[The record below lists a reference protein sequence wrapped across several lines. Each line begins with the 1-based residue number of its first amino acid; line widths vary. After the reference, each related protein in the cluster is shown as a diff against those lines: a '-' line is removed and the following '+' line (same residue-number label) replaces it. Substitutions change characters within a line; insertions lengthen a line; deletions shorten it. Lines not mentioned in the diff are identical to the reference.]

1 MIKHFR
7 IKNNF
12 LLSGL
17 FFLVTLFSVGSSL
30 VSCSDSEKI
39 VTQTEEKIV
48 YVDGN
53 WMVVASKE
61 VTVMTGESV
70 TLNVS
75 VGGEEELKPE
85 YTCTSKDA
93 NIATVAVSE
102 DNNSIIITGVADG
115 STAISIEC
123 PTNTKPL
130 VATIPVTVKQN
141 AIRILA
147 IGNSFSQDAVEQ
159 YLHEL
164 AEAEGISTIIGN
176 MFIGGCSLER
186 HVKNAREN
194 APAYAY
200 RKIGTDGKKR
210 EKGKMSLEMVLADED
225 WDYVSLQQAST
236 FSGMYETYEASL
248 PELIEYVKARLPKKT
263 KLMLHQTWAYASTS
277 NHGGF
282 KNYNRDQLTMYH
294 AIVDAVK
301 KAGKAYK
308 IKMIIPTG
316 TAIQNA
322 RTSFI
327 GDHMN
332 RDGHH
337 LDVKVGRYTAACTW
351 FERIFKRNVI
361 GNPYAPESLDE
372 ARKAV
377 AQKAAHAAVKH
388 PYKVTDLS
396 ERR

>member
-1 MIKHFR
+1 MKQY
-7 IKNNF
+7 
-12 LLSGL
+12 
-17 FFLVTLFSVGSSL
+17 
-30 VSCSDSEKI
+30 KI
-39 VTQTEEKIV
+39 VVICMCILLLLAGGV
-48 YVDGN
+48 Y
-53 WMVVASKE
+53 AQQK
-61 VTVMTGESV
+61 TV
-70 TLNVS
+70 
-75 VGGEEELKPE
+75 
-85 YTCTSKDA
+85 
-93 NIATVAVSE
+93 
-102 DNNSIIITGVADG
+102 
-115 STAISIEC
+115 
-123 PTNTKPL
+123 
-130 VATIPVTVKQN
+130 
-141 AIRILA
+141 RILA

-186 HVKNAREN
+186 HVKNARDN

-210 EKGKMSLEMVLADED
+210 EKGKMSLEAVLADED
-225 WDYVSLQQAST
+225 WDYVSLQQASP

-277 NHGGF
+277 RHSGF
-282 KNYNRDQLTMYH
+282 KNYNCNQLTMYQ
-294 AIVDAVK
+294 AIADAVK
-301 KAGKAYK
+301 KAAKANK
-308 IKMIIPTG
+308 IKIVIPSG

-327 GDHMN
+327 GDHLN
-332 RDGHH
+332 RDGYH
-337 LDVKVGRYTAACTW
+337 LDVKIGRYTAACTW
-351 FERIFKRNVI
+351 FERIFKHNVV
-361 GNPYAPESLDE
+361 GNPYTPEGLDE

-396 ERR
+396 ITN

>member
-1 MIKHFR
+1 MKQY
-7 IKNNF
+7 
-12 LLSGL
+12 
-17 FFLVTLFSVGSSL
+17 
-30 VSCSDSEKI
+30 KI
-39 VTQTEEKIV
+39 VVICMCILLLLAGGV
-48 YVDGN
+48 Y
-53 WMVVASKE
+53 AQQK
-61 VTVMTGESV
+61 TV
-70 TLNVS
+70 
-75 VGGEEELKPE
+75 
-85 YTCTSKDA
+85 
-93 NIATVAVSE
+93 
-102 DNNSIIITGVADG
+102 
-115 STAISIEC
+115 
-123 PTNTKPL
+123 
-130 VATIPVTVKQN
+130 
-141 AIRILA
+141 RILA

-186 HVKNAREN
+186 HVKNARDN

-210 EKGKMSLEMVLADED
+210 EKGEMSLETVLADED
-225 WDYVSLQQAST
+225 WDYVSLQQASP

-277 NHGGF
+277 RHSGF
-282 KNYNRDQLTMYH
+282 KNYNCNQLTMYQ
-294 AIVDAVK
+294 AIADAVK
-301 KAGKAYK
+301 KAAKANK
-308 IKMIIPTG
+308 IKIVIPSG

-327 GDHMN
+327 GDHLN
-332 RDGHH
+332 RDGYH
-337 LDVKVGRYTAACTW
+337 LDVKIGRYTAACTW
-351 FERIFKRNVI
+351 FERIFKHNVV
-361 GNPYAPESLDE
+361 GNPYTPEGLDE

-396 ERR
+396 ITN

>member
-1 MIKHFR
+1 MKQY
-7 IKNNF
+7 
-12 LLSGL
+12 
-17 FFLVTLFSVGSSL
+17 
-30 VSCSDSEKI
+30 KI
-39 VTQTEEKIV
+39 VVICMCILLLLAGGV
-48 YVDGN
+48 Y
-53 WMVVASKE
+53 AQQK
-61 VTVMTGESV
+61 TV
-70 TLNVS
+70 
-75 VGGEEELKPE
+75 
-85 YTCTSKDA
+85 
-93 NIATVAVSE
+93 
-102 DNNSIIITGVADG
+102 
-115 STAISIEC
+115 
-123 PTNTKPL
+123 
-130 VATIPVTVKQN
+130 
-141 AIRILA
+141 RILA

-186 HVKNAREN
+186 HVKNARDN

-210 EKGKMSLEMVLADED
+210 EKGKMSLEAVLADED
-225 WDYVSLQQAST
+225 WDYVSLQQASP

-277 NHGGF
+277 KHSGF
-282 KNYNRDQLTMYH
+282 KNYNCNQLTMYQ
-294 AIVDAVK
+294 AIADAVK
-301 KAGKAYK
+301 KAAKANK
-308 IKMIIPTG
+308 IKIVIPSG

-327 GDHMN
+327 GDHLN
-332 RDGHH
+332 RDGYH

-351 FERIFKRNVI
+351 FERIFKHNVV
-361 GNPYAPESLDE
+361 GNPYAPEGLDE

-388 PYKVTDLS
+388 PYKVTELS
-396 ERR
+396 ITN

>member
-1 MIKHFR
+1 MKQY
-7 IKNNF
+7 
-12 LLSGL
+12 
-17 FFLVTLFSVGSSL
+17 
-30 VSCSDSEKI
+30 KI
-39 VTQTEEKIV
+39 VVICMCILLLLAGGV
-48 YVDGN
+48 Y
-53 WMVVASKE
+53 AQQK
-61 VTVMTGESV
+61 TV
-70 TLNVS
+70 
-75 VGGEEELKPE
+75 
-85 YTCTSKDA
+85 
-93 NIATVAVSE
+93 
-102 DNNSIIITGVADG
+102 
-115 STAISIEC
+115 
-123 PTNTKPL
+123 
-130 VATIPVTVKQN
+130 
-141 AIRILA
+141 RILA

-186 HVKNAREN
+186 HVKNARDN

-210 EKGKMSLEMVLADED
+210 EKGKMSLETVLADED
-225 WDYVSLQQAST
+225 WDYVSLQQASP

-277 NHGGF
+277 RHSGF
-282 KNYNRDQLTMYH
+282 KNYNCNQLTMYQ
-294 AIVDAVK
+294 AIADAVK
-301 KAGKAYK
+301 KAAKANK
-308 IKMIIPTG
+308 IKIVIPSG

-327 GDHMN
+327 GDHLN
-332 RDGHH
+332 RDGYH
-337 LDVKVGRYTAACTW
+337 LDVKIGRYTAACTW
-351 FERIFKRNVI
+351 FERIFKHNVV
-361 GNPYAPESLDE
+361 GNPYTPEGLDG

-396 ERR
+396 ITN

>member
-1 MIKHFR
+1 MCI
-7 IKNNF
+7 
-12 LLSGL
+12 LLLLAG
-17 FFLVTLFSVGSSL
+17 GAYAQQ
-30 VSCSDSEKI
+30 K
-39 VTQTEEKIV
+39 
-48 YVDGN
+48 
-53 WMVVASKE
+53 
-61 VTVMTGESV
+61 TV
-70 TLNVS
+70 
-75 VGGEEELKPE
+75 
-85 YTCTSKDA
+85 
-93 NIATVAVSE
+93 
-102 DNNSIIITGVADG
+102 
-115 STAISIEC
+115 
-123 PTNTKPL
+123 
-130 VATIPVTVKQN
+130 
-141 AIRILA
+141 RILA

-164 AEAEGISTIIGN
+164 ADAEGISTIIGN

-200 RKIGTDGKKR
+200 RKIGTDGKKQ

-277 NHGGF
+277 KHGGF
-282 KNYNRDQLTMYH
+282 KNYNYDQLTMYQ
-294 AIVDAVK
+294 AIVDAAK
-301 KAGKAYK
+301 KAAKVNK
-308 IKMIIPTG
+308 IKIIIPSG

-322 RTSFI
+322 RTSFV
-327 GDHMN
+327 GDHLN

-337 LDVKVGRYTAACTW
+337 LDVKIGRYTAACTW
-351 FERIFKRNVI
+351 FERIFKRNVV
-361 GNPYAPESLDE
+361 GNPYGPAGLDE

-396 ERR
+396 EK

>member
-1 MIKHFR
+1 MKRYR
-7 IKNNF
+7 I
-12 LLSGL
+12 
-17 FFLVTLFSVGSSL
+17 
-30 VSCSDSEKI
+30 
-39 VTQTEEKIV
+39 
-48 YVDGN
+48 
-53 WMVVASKE
+53 
-61 VTVMTGESV
+61 
-70 TLNVS
+70 
-75 VGGEEELKPE
+75 
-85 YTCTSKDA
+85 
-93 NIATVAVSE
+93 VAVCMFMLLFLA
-102 DNNSIIITGVADG
+102 GGAYGQQKV
-115 STAISIEC
+115 
-123 PTNTKPL
+123 
-130 VATIPVTVKQN
+130 VK
-141 AIRILA
+141 ILA
-147 IGNSFSQDAVEQ
+147 VGNSFSQDAVEQ

-164 AEAEGISTIIGN
+164 ADAEGISTIIGN

-200 RKIGTDGKKR
+200 RKIGTDGKKQ

-277 NHGGF
+277 KHGGF
-282 KNYNRDQLTMYH
+282 KNYNHDQLTMYQ

-301 KAGKAYK
+301 KAGKVNNIK
-308 IKMIIPTG
+308 IIIPSG

-322 RTSFI
+322 RTSFV
-327 GDHMN
+327 GDHLN
-332 RDGHH
+332 RDGYH
-337 LDVKVGRYTAACTW
+337 LDVKIGRYTAACTW
-351 FERIFKRNVI
+351 FERIFKRNVV
-361 GNPYAPESLDE
+361 GNPYGPEGLDE

-396 ERR
+396 GK

>member
-1 MIKHFR
+1 MKQY
-7 IKNNF
+7 
-12 LLSGL
+12 
-17 FFLVTLFSVGSSL
+17 
-30 VSCSDSEKI
+30 KI
-39 VTQTEEKIV
+39 VVICMCILLLLAGGV
-48 YVDGN
+48 Y
-53 WMVVASKE
+53 AQQK
-61 VTVMTGESV
+61 TV
-70 TLNVS
+70 
-75 VGGEEELKPE
+75 
-85 YTCTSKDA
+85 
-93 NIATVAVSE
+93 
-102 DNNSIIITGVADG
+102 
-115 STAISIEC
+115 
-123 PTNTKPL
+123 
-130 VATIPVTVKQN
+130 
-141 AIRILA
+141 RILA

-186 HVKNAREN
+186 HVKNARDN

-210 EKGKMSLEMVLADED
+210 EKGKMSLETVLADED
-225 WDYVSLQQAST
+225 WDYVSLQQASP

-277 NHGGF
+277 RHSGF
-282 KNYNRDQLTMYH
+282 KNYNCNQLAMYQ
-294 AIVDAVK
+294 AIADAVK
-301 KAGKAYK
+301 KAAKANK
-308 IKMIIPTG
+308 IKIVIPSG

-327 GDHMN
+327 GDHLN
-332 RDGHH
+332 RDGYH
-337 LDVKVGRYTAACTW
+337 LDVKIGRYTAACTW
-351 FERIFKRNVI
+351 FERIFKHNVV
-361 GNPYAPESLDE
+361 GNPYTPEGLDE

-396 ERR
+396 ITN

>member
-1 MIKHFR
+1 MKQY
-7 IKNNF
+7 
-12 LLSGL
+12 
-17 FFLVTLFSVGSSL
+17 
-30 VSCSDSEKI
+30 KI
-39 VTQTEEKIV
+39 VVICMCILLLLAGGV
-48 YVDGN
+48 Y
-53 WMVVASKE
+53 AQQK
-61 VTVMTGESV
+61 TV
-70 TLNVS
+70 
-75 VGGEEELKPE
+75 
-85 YTCTSKDA
+85 
-93 NIATVAVSE
+93 
-102 DNNSIIITGVADG
+102 
-115 STAISIEC
+115 
-123 PTNTKPL
+123 
-130 VATIPVTVKQN
+130 
-141 AIRILA
+141 RILA

-186 HVKNAREN
+186 HVKNARDN

-210 EKGKMSLEMVLADED
+210 EKGKMSLETVLADED
-225 WDYVSLQQAST
+225 WDYVSLQQASP

-277 NHGGF
+277 KHSGF
-282 KNYNRDQLTMYH
+282 KNYNCNQLIMYQ
-294 AIVDAVK
+294 AIADAVK
-301 KAGKAYK
+301 KAAKANK
-308 IKMIIPTG
+308 IKIVIPSG

-327 GDHMN
+327 GDHLN
-332 RDGHH
+332 RDGYH
-337 LDVKVGRYTAACTW
+337 LDVKIGRYTAACTW
-351 FERIFKRNVI
+351 FERIFKHNVV
-361 GNPYAPESLDE
+361 GNPYTPEGLDE

-396 ERR
+396 ITN

>member
-1 MIKHFR
+1 MKQY
-7 IKNNF
+7 
-12 LLSGL
+12 
-17 FFLVTLFSVGSSL
+17 
-30 VSCSDSEKI
+30 KI
-39 VTQTEEKIV
+39 VVICMCILLLLAGGV
-48 YVDGN
+48 Y
-53 WMVVASKE
+53 AQQK
-61 VTVMTGESV
+61 TV
-70 TLNVS
+70 
-75 VGGEEELKPE
+75 
-85 YTCTSKDA
+85 
-93 NIATVAVSE
+93 
-102 DNNSIIITGVADG
+102 
-115 STAISIEC
+115 
-123 PTNTKPL
+123 
-130 VATIPVTVKQN
+130 
-141 AIRILA
+141 RILA

-186 HVKNAREN
+186 HVKNARDN

-210 EKGKMSLEMVLADED
+210 EKGKMSLETVLADED
-225 WDYVSLQQAST
+225 WDYVSLQQASP

-277 NHGGF
+277 KHSGF
-282 KNYNRDQLTMYH
+282 KNYNCNQLTMYQ
-294 AIVDAVK
+294 AIADAVK
-301 KAGKAYK
+301 KAAKANK
-308 IKMIIPTG
+308 IKIVIPSG

-327 GDHMN
+327 GDHLN
-332 RDGHH
+332 RDGYH
-337 LDVKVGRYTAACTW
+337 LDVKIGRYTAACTW
-351 FERIFKRNVI
+351 FERISKHNVV
-361 GNPYAPESLDE
+361 GNPYTPEGLDE

-396 ERR
+396 ITN